1 MRLDTLRPVPG
12 TRKNRKR
19 VGRGNGSGRGTY
31 SGRGV
36 KGQKSRS
43 GYRIRPGFEGGQL
56 PIIKRLPRQRGFT
69 NIFRTEYSVVGVG
82 SLSRFESDSEV
93 TPAELLAVGLVKSM
107 ENPVKILAQGEIEH
121 PLTVKAHKFS
131 AAAKAKIEA
140 AGGSAEEVVFASKAD

>member
-1 MRLDTLRPVPG
+1 MRLDSLRPVPG
-12 TRKNRKR
+12 TKKNRKR
-19 VGRGNGSGRGTY
+19 VGRGNGSGHGTY

-56 PIIKRLPRQRGFT
+56 PMIKRLPRQRGFT
-69 NIFRTEYSVVGVG
+69 NIFRIEYSVVGIG
-82 SLSRFESDSEV
+82 SLNKFESGSEV
-93 TPAELLAVGLVKSM
+93 TPAELLASGLVKSM
-107 ENPVKILAQGEIEH
+107 KNPVKILAQGEIEH